1 MSKIV
6 GNEKIKKELE
16 KTVHNNDILHS
27 YIFIGQDGIGKKEI
41 AKEFAKKILCQT
53 KKDSCNCKSCISFEN
68 GNNPDF
74 NIISEEGNSIKI
86 EQIRNLIEKVYEK
99 PIASERKVYIIDN
112 SDKMTVE
119 AQNSLLKTLEEPPEY
134 IVIILITANVDNIL
148 NTVKSRCVK
157 LSFESLSN
165 DEIKEV
171 LNERGLNTNLNE
183 NMYELFNGSIARA
196 LRILEKQEDF
206 TQLEK
211 FVNNITKVDKLDYI
225 TTYKRLFSKDN
236 INEYLEYA
244 LLLFFKI
251 GKKNNSIQYLNCV
264 NIIQETIN
272 RLKSNANFDMS
283 VDNMLFKLWEEVN

>member
-225 TTYKRLFSKDN
+225 IK
-236 INEYLEYA
+236 
-244 LLLFFKI
+244 
-251 GKKNNSIQYLNCV
+251 
-264 NIIQETIN
+264 
-272 RLKSNANFDMS
+272 
-283 VDNMLFKLWEEVN
+283 